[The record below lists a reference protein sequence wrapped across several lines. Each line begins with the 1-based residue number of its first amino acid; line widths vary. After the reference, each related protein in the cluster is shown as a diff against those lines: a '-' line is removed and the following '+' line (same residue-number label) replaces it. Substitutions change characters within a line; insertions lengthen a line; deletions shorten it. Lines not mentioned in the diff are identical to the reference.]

1 MIPFLMRPMTN
12 ESQFKEQL
20 KDKNLTVEQ
29 LLDSDDLFLYVKSKV
44 PDEVASLYDELL
56 YLILFLVLQMR
67 LLES

>member
-44 PDEVASLYDELL
+44 PDEVASLYDELF

>member
-1 MIPFLMRPMTN
+1 MIPLLMRPMTN

-44 PDEVASLYDELL
+44 PDEVASLYDEF
-56 YLILFLVLQMR
+56 YI
-67 LLES
+67 

>member
-44 PDEVASLYDELL
+44 PDEVASLYDELF

-67 LLES
+67 L

>member
-44 PDEVASLYDELL
+44 PDEVTSLYLDIL
-56 YLILFLVLQMR
+56 YLIYSYF
-67 LLES
+67 